1 MTHGQIYSAD
11 SVHYLAEDYNMAAN
25 IQGVPF
31 RFTGSALPNFAESYN
46 KPQSLAAKLLE
57 AQLKNKHDS
66 IINQFLPRSEEA
78 RIGSTEAET
87 GLIPYRRKLL
97 EAQANQAMMEY
108 QQNQAI
114 NDALSGG
121 STYAKPPTT
130 SYDNSG
136 RNVSADGPGVA
147 NSASAYD
154 TFPGRRAPTSQSA
167 QQLDQRPAQQPAQ
180 DSNIINQGNPE
191 LYSIDQLYDSNPLAR
206 MGLKRRGY
214 EKKQETKYDPKTG
227 VSSVITTY
235 PSGKVTVISNKGTN
249 NFSVPLTNTIKTQ
262 MQGIISGVPKV
273 NNKIDALK
281 AAPSPTDIIGYKP
294 DQRAKHDALVRET
307 AETYAKAKGWPNT
320 NESIKTA
327 IEILDRHKFESD
339 LAYRKRLDE
348 IKISLGDDLANAEK
362 TLNPEIFRQKKS
374 TELTFNPATGRLE

>member
-1 MTHGQIYSAD
+1 
-11 SVHYLAEDYNMAAN
+11 MAAN

-31 RFTGSALPNFAESYN
+31 RFTGSALPNFAEEYN

-66 IINQFLPRSEEA
+66 IINRYLPRSEDA
-78 RIGSTEAET
+78 RINNILANTEGTRSNT
-87 GLIPYRRKLL
+87 GLDSIRRKMM
-97 EAQANQAMMEY
+97 EAQANQATMEY

-114 NDALSGG
+114 NDALNGG
-121 STYAKPPTT
+121 STYTKPPAT
-130 SYDNSG
+130 SYDNSD

-167 QQLDQRPAQQPAQ
+167 QQPTQQPAQ

-191 LYSIDQLYDSNPLAR
+191 LYSIDELYDSNPLAR
-206 MGLKRRGY
+206 MGLNKRGY
-214 EKKQETKYDPKTG
+214 KKTQVTKYDPKTG
-227 VSSVITTY
+227 STSVVTTY
-235 PSGKVTVISNKGTN
+235 PSGKVSVRLNKGTN
-249 NFSVPLTNTIKTQ
+249 DVAVPLTNAIKTQ
-262 MQGIISGVPKV
+262 MQGIIAGVPKV
-273 NNKIDALK
+273 NAKIDALK
-281 AAPSPTDIIGYKP
+281 AAPSPIDIIGYKP

-339 LAYRKRLDE
+339 AAYRKRLDE
-348 IKISLGDDLANAEK
+348 IKMSLRDDLRGAEQ
-362 TLNPEIFRQKKS
+362 TLHPESSGEMKS
-374 TELTFNPATGRLE
+374 TELTFNPVTGRLE